1 MSALLVTGVPSV
13 SVAINGDA
21 VQHKADALA
30 EASSIT
36 QVSDALTFEVASS
49 TARALQGII
58 KTVEKSRT
66 DVKAPVLDLGKR
78 IDATARDFVAPV
90 ESEFTRINRLIN
102 DYQREQLRIAEEAR
116 RKAEQEAAR
125 LRAEQERQAAEARK
139 REEYARR
146 AAETAV
152 TSAQLAEAEKAQAAA
167 KQEAEQAITPVVV
180 APRVVAPPT
189 ASGVS
194 VRKEWTFEI
203 NDLDALAKS
212 RPELVTIAP
221 KRAEIAARVRAG
233 ERDIPGCRIF
243 EDIKTTVRA

>member
-1 MSALLVTGVPSV
+1 MNALLVTGVPSV

-58 KTVEKSRT
+58 KTVEKSRA

-90 ESEFTRINRLIN
+90 ELEFARINRLIN

-139 REEYARR
+139 REEDARR

-152 TSAQLAEAEKAQAAA
+152 TAAQLAEAEKAHAAA
-167 KQEAEQAITPVVV
+167 KQEAAQAIAPVFVV
-180 APRVVAPPT
+180 PLIFAPPT

-194 VRKEWTFEI
+194 VRKEWAFEI
-203 NDLDALAKS
+203 TDLDALAKN

-221 KRAEIAARVRAG
+221 KRAEIAARVRSG

>member
-1 MSALLVTGVPSV
+1 VNALLVTGVPSV

-58 KTVEKSRT
+58 KTVEKSRA

-90 ESEFTRINRLIN
+90 ELEFARINRLIN

-139 REEYARR
+139 REEDARR

-152 TSAQLAEAEKAQAAA
+152 TAAQLAEAEKAHAAA
-167 KQEAEQAITPVVV
+167 KQEAAQAIAPVFVV
-180 APRVVAPPT
+180 PLIFAPPT

-194 VRKEWTFEI
+194 VRKEWAFEI
-203 NDLDALAKS
+203 TDLDALAKN

-221 KRAEIAARVRAG
+221 KRAEIAARVRSG